1 MKRDTKQARR
11 QSGFTLVEL
20 LFVIAIIAI
29 LSTLSLLVLRGAQ
42 DEARHGAT
50 ESRVAQIKAL
60 LQQRLED
67 YEVRKLPVRLDL
79 YTTNRSELR
88 ELKQLILA
96 DIISCEM
103 PRDEVHVQAF
113 PSSELQAG
121 IMAIA
126 ARTPPGDVFNAP
138 QATNLINELQ
148 QPKMMPALARRFVR
162 PSDPIPNPP
171 TPANLNSEYLYG
183 VLALTDF
190 DGSPGIEALG
200 SAAIADTDG
209 DGYLE
214 VIDAFGAPI
223 EFDILDPALNPI
235 PQSTAVDLTQLVI
248 HVESE
253 HAHSHAD

>member
-1 MKRDTKQARR
+1 MTRDTKQTRR
-11 QSGFTLVEL
+11 RPGFTLVEL

-29 LSTLSLLVLRGAQ
+29 LSTLSLMVLRGAQ

-50 ESRVAQIKAL
+50 ESRVAQIRAL

-67 YEVRKLPVRLDL
+67 YEVRKLPVRLDT
-79 YTTNRSELR
+79 YTTNRNDLR
-88 ELKQLILA
+88 ELKQLILV

-103 PRDEVHVQAF
+103 PREAIHVQAF
-113 PSSELQAG
+113 PSSQLQAA
-121 IMAIA
+121 IMAIE
-126 ARTPPGDVFNAP
+126 ARTPPGDDFTTGEGA
-138 QATNLINELQ
+138 ALIAELQ
-148 QPKMMPALARRFVR
+148 QPRMMPALARRFVR

-200 SAAIADTDG
+200 NAAIADTDG

-214 VIDAFGAPI
+214 VIDAFGSPI

-235 PQSTAVDLTQLVI
+235 PQNTAVDLTKLVV